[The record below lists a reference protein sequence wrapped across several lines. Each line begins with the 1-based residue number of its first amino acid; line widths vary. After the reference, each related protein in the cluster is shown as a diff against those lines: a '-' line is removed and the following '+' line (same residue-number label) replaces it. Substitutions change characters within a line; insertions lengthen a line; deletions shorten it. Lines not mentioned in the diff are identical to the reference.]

1 MDSKY
6 LIQNTPRVINHEE
19 EDVFSIGN
27 EDDNVNM
34 NCINKLVHLEQENSL
49 SVSSDINDVSE
60 IKFNKKGDFLNKII
74 TPSNNNNYANIFSD
88 KNNNLRK
95 SEEIIKYISDTSG
108 KYFTHIEISIK
119 NYFHFNSKNR
129 HPEMNAENE
138 YNNIS
143 LLKINS
149 FSFNFQGDNTKNEE
163 NFLLLK
169 KYKQSTEYF
178 ENKYKDMLMNYSNL
192 NSKYS
197 NLEDFFIQM
206 TKILKN
212 L

>member
-1 MDSKY
+1 M
-6 LIQNTPRVINHEE
+6 
-19 EDVFSIGN
+19 
-27 EDDNVNM
+27 
-34 NCINKLVHLEQENSL
+34 
-49 SVSSDINDVSE
+49 
-60 IKFNKKGDFLNKII
+60 
-74 TPSNNNNYANIFSD
+74 
-88 KNNNLRK
+88 
-95 SEEIIKYISDTSG
+95 
-108 KYFTHIEISIK
+108 SIK

-129 HPEMNAENE
+129 QTEINTENE

-143 LLKINS
+143 LLKINT

-163 NFLLLK
+163 NFLILK

-192 NSKYS
+192 NNKFS